1 MRASPLCLSFAAWTT
16 EKVKNLQGTL
26 TSADPDS
33 QNGLPGV
40 GAPGAAVGRVEAV
53 AAAAVA
59 AAATLPM
66 GDAPAAKQ
74 DPLLALARALVRH
87 AKVRAK
93 KRKDTAKWNVSRV
106 HRSIFYRL
114 SNGVA
119 EETEREEKWAWK
131 IVGHITRSA
140 CGVLYNVCLRRVLS
154 KYTTTRSWRIGTLA
168 EKDTTTI
175 LGRPQVN
182 ASSTFMYVLLL
193 GLSESRRC
201 F

>member
-1 MRASPLCLSFAAWTT
+1 M
-16 EKVKNLQGTL
+16 
-26 TSADPDS
+26 
-33 QNGLPGV
+33 
-40 GAPGAAVGRVEAV
+40 
-53 AAAAVA
+53 
-59 AAATLPM
+59 
-66 GDAPAAKQ
+66 
-74 DPLLALARALVRH
+74 
-87 AKVRAK
+87 RAK

-201 F
+201 FWHRCHIVLCDTELFYMIPISHPSHKTGVVSFCMTPLPYSCLTYQSVSYTHLTLPTKA